1 MHKFHII
8 GTDTSS
14 GKTHTTVQ
22 LTQYLI
28 RSQHKVAALK
38 PIASGTMPNS
48 AINEDVAQL
57 LAATNYQLT
66 PQQIN
71 LITFTPPIA
80 PHIAAELEN
89 YRLDANSVNTFI
101 ENTQLDVDY
110 LFIEGVGGVM
120 VPLNQ
125 DETYLDLLQLSPY
138 PIILVVGMKLGCL
151 NHALLTAAVL
161 KQRGLKFVGWI
172 ANQIDPQ
179 MEYYSQNIDYL
190 SQALDAPLLAEIP
203 YQQTTQTTKFFME
216 LFPCL

>member
-22 LTQYLI
+22 LMQYLI
-28 RSQHKVAALK
+28 QSQHKVAALK
-38 PIASGTMPNS
+38 PIASGAMPDS

-71 LITFTPPIA
+71 LITFIPPIA
-80 PHIAAELEN
+80 PHIAAAMEN
-89 YRLDANSVNTFI
+89 YRLDANIVNMFI
-101 ENTQLDVDY
+101 ENTSLDVDY
-110 LFIEGVGGVM
+110 LLIEGVGGVM

-161 KQRGLKFVGWI
+161 KQRGLKLVGWI

-179 MEYYSQNIDYL
+179 MEYYQQNLIYL
-190 SQALDAPLLAEIP
+190 SQALDALRLAEIP
-203 YQQTTQTTKFFME
+203 YQQTIQPTEFFSE

>member
-22 LTQYLI
+22 LMQYLI

-38 PIASGTMPNS
+38 PIASGTMPNN

-57 LAATNYQLT
+57 LATTNSQLA

-80 PHIAAELEN
+80 PHIAAEMEN
-89 YRLDANSVNTFI
+89 YPLNAKSVNSFI

-125 DETYLDLLQLSPY
+125 NETYLDLLQVSPY

-161 KQRGLKFVGWI
+161 KQQGLKLVGWI

-179 MEYYSQNIDYL
+179 MEYYPQNLAYL
-190 SQALDAPLLAEIP
+190 SQALDAPLIAEIP
-203 YQQTTQTTKFFME
+203 YQQAIQTTKFFTE

>member
-22 LTQYLI
+22 LMQYLI

-38 PIASGTMPNS
+38 PIASGMDEL
-48 AINEDVAQL
+48 INEDVAQL
-57 LAATNYQLT
+57 LAAASYSLT

-80 PHIAAELEN
+80 PHIAAKMEN
-89 YRLDANSVNTFI
+89 YALDAQSINVFI
-101 ENTQLDVDY
+101 EESSLGINY

-125 DETYLDLLQLSPY
+125 NETYLDLLQVSPY

-151 NHALLTAAVL
+151 NHALLTAEVL
-161 KQRGLKFVGWI
+161 SQRKLKLIGWI

-179 MEYYSQNIDYL
+179 MEYYPQNLAYL
-190 SQALDAPLLAEIP
+190 KQKLKAPLLAEIP
-203 YQQTTQTTKFFME
+203 YQQTIQTTESFTEVFS
-216 LFPCL
+216 CN

>member
-14 GKTHTTVQ
+14 GKTHSTIQ
-22 LTQYLI
+22 IMKYLTM
-28 RSQHKVAALK
+28 SQKKVAALK
-38 PIASGTMPNS
+38 PIASGMDEL
-48 AINEDVAQL
+48 INEDVAQL
-57 LAATNYQLT
+57 LAAASYSLT

-80 PHIAAELEN
+80 PHIAAEMEN
-89 YRLDANSVNTFI
+89 YRLDANIVSIFI

-125 DETYLDLLQLSPY
+125 NETYLDLLQVSPY

-151 NHALLTAAVL
+151 NHALLTAEIL
-161 KQRGLKFVGWI
+161 KQRRLKLVGWI
-172 ANQIDPQ
+172 ANQIDLQ
-179 MEYYSQNIDYL
+179 MEYYQENLDYL
-190 SQALDAPLLAEIP
+190 KQKLEAPLIAETP
-203 YQQTTQTTKFFME
+203 YQQAIQTTNFFTE

>member
-1 MHKFHII
+1 M
-8 GTDTSS
+8 
-14 GKTHTTVQ
+14 
-22 LTQYLI
+22 
-28 RSQHKVAALK
+28 
-38 PIASGTMPNS
+38 
-48 AINEDVAQL
+48 
-57 LAATNYQLT
+57 
-66 PQQIN
+66 
-71 LITFTPPIA
+71 
-80 PHIAAELEN
+80 EN

-203 YQQTTQTTKFFME
+203 ISKHTNY
-216 LFPCL
+216 

>member
-22 LTQYLI
+22 LMQYLI
-28 RSQHKVAALK
+28 WSKHTVAALK
-38 PIASGTMPNS
+38 PIASGTMPSN

-71 LITFTPPIA
+71 LVTFIPPIA
-80 PHIAAELEN
+80 PHIAAEMEN
-89 YRLDANSVNTFI
+89 YRLDADSVNTFI
-101 ENTQLDVDY
+101 ENTKLDVDY

-125 DETYLDLLQLSPY
+125 NETYLDLLKAAPY

-161 KQRGLKFVGWI
+161 KQRGLKLVGWI
-172 ANQIDPQ
+172 ANQIDSQ
-179 MEYYSQNIDYL
+179 MEYYQQNLIYL
-190 SQALDAPLLAEIP
+190 SQTLDAPLLAKIP
-203 YQQTTQTTKFFME
+203 YQQPIQTTKFFTE
-216 LFPCL
+216 LFLCL